1 MDTVFVSP
9 GDGDSVSI
17 FEGSARSW
25 GVEERVSHLFSLS
38 LSLNEL
44 TDELSEFIGEGVTGK
59 VPLTKDPFPNLPI
72 MRNPHCVGFGLLGGP
87 IPHHA
92 GLELISQRA
101 NLNYVA

>member
-1 MDTVFVSP
+1 MHHSHMDTVFVSP

-25 GVEERVSHLFSLS
+25 GGEERVSHLFSLS

-59 VPLTKDPFPNLPI
+59 VPLMKDPFPNLPSLLKESTLCGLWVVG
-72 MRNPHCVGFGLLGGP
+72 NPNPLLCW
-87 IPHHA
+87 A
-92 GLELISQRA
+92 FK
-101 NLNYVA
+101 N